1 MLDWEAR
8 CGFFFSKVY
17 GVIHNNSLMLL
28 MYFHLVVWMINIGYG
43 GDILSLKRRVGDGI
57 WCVLGDFNAIRC
69 LEE

>member
-1 MLDWEAR
+1 MWV
-8 CGFFFSKVY
+8 FFFKGIWGHSQQLIN
-17 GVIHNNSLMLL
+17 VINVFSPCGLDDKHRL
-28 MYFHLVVWMINIGYG
+28 W